1 MRCVFLSAAGTGVS
15 ARRGAR
21 YRRAPVAM
29 RGVVTVSTT
38 LRRRRAVILL
48 CCIALPAASCQRAPP
63 EEALAQA
70 APQAASAHGD
80 VGDSTAALSDGR
92 AAAERATAA
101 PDAARERC
109 VRPTPV
115 APPPPVQPGPAPGCP
130 ADPERSAGRLPV
142 RRVAIA
148 DSETHPHGAVEAEI
162 AVSPHDTERGLMY
175 RRSMPD
181 DHGMLFDLRTR
192 GDHVFWMHNTCIPL
206 DLLYAD
212 DDGFIVGIVEN
223 APTLDDSARGVGC
236 ESRYVLE
243 VNAGWCRRHGV
254 KAGQRMAIAPL

>member
-1 MRCVFLSAAGTGVS
+1 
-15 ARRGAR
+15 
-21 YRRAPVAM
+21 
-29 RGVVTVSTT
+29 
-38 LRRRRAVILL
+38 
-48 CCIALPAASCQRAPP
+48 
-63 EEALAQA
+63 
-70 APQAASAHGD
+70 
-80 VGDSTAALSDGR
+80 
-92 AAAERATAA
+92 
-101 PDAARERC
+101 
-109 VRPTPV
+109 
-115 APPPPVQPGPAPGCP
+115 
-130 ADPERSAGRLPV
+130 
-142 RRVAIA
+142 VAIA